1 MKLLGIDIGG
11 TKTAVCAGDETGRLF
26 ASQRMATPQD
36 ADTYRRNLLI
46 ACRRTAEEAGWR
58 LGDVGA
64 VGISAPGP
72 LSVQDGLLLA
82 PPNNPGFA
90 NLPIV
95 RIVQEGVN
103 VPVYFNNDAN
113 AAALAEWRFGAFRG
127 TPDLVYLTFS
137 TGMGGG
143 VITNGRLVQGKTD
156 SAGEFGHMV
165 LDPSGPSCGCGLRG
179 CWESFVGGRM
189 VSEQVKGRIRRE
201 AIRTQIVAE
210 AGGDVEAISMR
221 AITEAYRKGDPLAV
235 EVWSEVLERLAQ
247 GIGIILMALDPQ
259 VILLGTMAIREAD
272 IVMPLLM
279 ERLPRYAWKW
289 PLEKC
294 RIAPASLGDRI
305 GDLAGLAVAL
315 VGWESSEGR
324 GSEKRRL
331 SP

>member
-1 MKLLGIDIGG
+1 LGIDIGG
-11 TKTAVCAGDETGRLF
+11 TKTAICAGDETGRLL
-26 ASQRMATPQD
+26 ASFRMATPGD
-36 ADTYRRNLLI
+36 AEAYRGCLLE
-46 ACRRTAEEAGWR
+46 ACRRVMEEARWR
-58 LGDVGA
+58 LSELDA

-72 LSVQDGLLLA
+72 LSVREGLLLA
-82 PPNNPGFA
+82 PPNNPTFV

-95 RIVQEGVN
+95 KMVQEGLG

-143 VITNGRLVQGKTD
+143 VIANGRLIQGKTD

-165 LDPSGPSCGCGLRG
+165 LDPEGPRCGCGLRG

-189 VSEQVKGRIRRE
+189 VCEQVKTRIRKE
-201 AIRTQIVAE
+201 SIRTQIVTE
-210 AGGDVEAISMR
+210 AGGDVEAINMR
-221 AITEAYRKGDPLAV
+221 AVTEAYRKGDPLAV
-235 EVWSEVLERLAQ
+235 EVWNGVLGRLAQ

-259 VILLGTMAIREAD
+259 VILLGTMAIRERD
-272 IVMPLLM
+272 IVMPFLM

-294 RIAPASLGDRI
+294 QIAPASLGDRI
-305 GDLAGLAVAL
+305 GDLAGLAVAV
-315 VGWESSEGR
+315 VGRESENG
-324 GSEKRRL
+324 
-331 SP
+331 